1 MKVYRSFEEIGNIP
15 NAVLTI
21 GTFDGVHLGHQKII
35 ERLKLEAEKVEGETV
50 LFTFFPHPRMVINP
64 TNHGLKLIQT
74 QEEKIENLEKLGL
87 DHLIIFPFTLAFS
100 NLTADEFVK
109 DYLIDKLHVKK
120 IVVGYDHQ
128 FGKNREG
135 TLTHLK
141 ELSQILPFEVIEIPA
156 HEVEEINV
164 SSTKIR
170 NAIEIGDI
178 TTANCYLNQPFEI
191 SGEVIKGNQIGRTIG
206 FPTANLNVED
216 PLKIIPAI
224 GVYAVEVVLADQKQF
239 QGMMNI
245 GLRPTVSDSKEIK
258 LEVFIFDFSKDL
270 YGQKIKVHLL
280 QRIRGEHRFQSVEV
294 LRAQLQKDEKTI
306 RAIFSNNPSSNHV
319 KSEQSN

>member
-1 MKVYRSFEEIGNIP
+1 MKVYQDFEEVGKIP

-35 ERLKLEAEKVEGETV
+35 ERLKEEARKVNGETV

-74 QEEKIENLEKLGL
+74 QAEKIENLERLGL
-87 DHLIIFPFTLAFS
+87 DHLIIFPFTKEFS
-100 NLTADEFVK
+100 NLSADEFVE
-109 DYLIDKLHVKK
+109 DYLVDKLHVKT

-135 TLTHLK
+135 SLK
-141 ELSQILPFEVIEIPA
+141 QLQKLSETLPFEVIEIPA
-156 HEVEEINV
+156 HEVDEINV

-170 NAIEIGDI
+170 QAIEIGDVQ
-178 TTANCYLNQPFEI
+178 TANSYLNEPFEI
-191 SGEVIKGNQIGRTIG
+191 SGKVVKGNQIGRTIG
-206 FPTANLNVED
+206 FPTANIEIGD
-216 PLKIIPAI
+216 DLKIVPAI
-224 GVYAVEVVLADQKQF
+224 GVYAVEVILEDQRKL

-245 GLRPTVSDSKEIK
+245 GIRPTVTDSKEVKI
-258 LEVFIFDFSKDL
+258 EVFIFDFSEAIYD
-270 YGQKIKVHLL
+270 QRIKVYLL

-294 LRAQLQKDEKTI
+294 LRAQLQEDEKTVRSI
-306 RAIFSNNPSSNHV
+306 YSHQPSTIHAQG
-319 KSEQSN
+319 K